1 MSTRHAHQP
10 TTRTHAADDRPEQAP
25 TPPPAEAKPGGT
37 HAAERSYL
45 AQVLRAESDAILGV
59 VDALDPAAHQAVEI
73 FERAVRGNGTI
84 LVAGMGKSG
93 LIGKKISATLASLGA
108 PSHDIHPAE
117 AVHGDLGRIRR
128 ADCLL
133 ALSYSGETEEVVSL
147 AAMLR
152 QDGVPVVSIVGGK
165 RGLASSLARFST
177 AALSVGDVTEACAE
191 TLAPTSS
198 TTATLALGDA
208 LALALS
214 RRLNFTASDFRK
226 RHPGGGLGGLLR
238 PVTEVLRFVVGQNL
252 PVVRDDLT
260 VGEAL
265 EHAAPTAA
273 SGVASR
279 RPGAIILVNAKGTL
293 SGLFTDGDLRRL
305 VMNERSRKGD
315 PLARP
320 IGEVMTR
327 TPRTLLSTAL
337 VRDAVHM
344 AQEFRSDEIPVVDDQ
359 GRPVGVLD
367 VQDLIALKVVA
378 D

>member
-1 MSTRHAHQP
+1 MQDDPSPVKGAPSHAEP
-10 TTRTHAADDRPEQAP
+10 
-25 TPPPAEAKPGGT
+25 KPDAGQT
-37 HAAERSYL
+37 HAAERAFL
-45 AQVLRAESDAILGV
+45 AQCLQAEADAIVGV
-59 VDALDPAAHQAVEI
+59 LESIDARAHAAVDV
-73 FERAVRGNGTI
+73 FERAVRGGGNI
-84 LVAGMGKSG
+84 LVTGMGKSG
-93 LIGKKISATLASLGA
+93 LVGKKISATLASLGA

-128 ADCLL
+128 ADCVL

-152 QDGVPVVSIVGGK
+152 QDGVQVVSIVGGK
-165 RGLASSLARFST
+165 RGLQSSLARFST
-177 AALSVGDVTEACAE
+177 VALSVGDVTEACAE

-214 RRLNFTASDFRK
+214 RRLAFTASDFRK

-238 PVTEVLRFVVGQNL
+238 PVTDVLRFVVGQNL

-265 EHAAPTAA
+265 DHAAPKGT
-273 SGVASR
+273 GPSR
-279 RPGAIILVNAKGTL
+279 RPGALILVNAKGQL

-305 VMNERSRKGD
+305 VMSERAHKGD

-327 TPRTLLSTAL
+327 TPRTLPSTAL

-344 AQEFRSDEIPVVDDQ
+344 AQEFRSDEIPVVDEQ
-359 GRPVGVLD
+359 GRPVGILD
-367 VQDLIALKVVA
+367 VQDLIALKVVS

>member
-1 MSTRHAHQP
+1 MSDELHP
-10 TTRTHAADDRPEQAP
+10 D
-25 TPPPAEAKPGGT
+25 AEPKPSGN
-37 HAAERSYL
+37 HAAERAYL
-45 AQVLRAESDAILGV
+45 AQALNAEADAIRGV
-59 VDALDPAAHQAVEI
+59 LDGLDGRAHAAVDI
-73 FERAVRGNGTI
+73 FERTVRSGGTI

-93 LIGKKISATLASLGA
+93 LVGKKISATMASLGA

-152 QDGVPVVSIVGGK
+152 QDGVSIVSIMGGK
-165 RGLASSLARFST
+165 RGPESSLARFST
-177 AALSVGDVTEACAE
+177 VALTIGDVTEACAE

-214 RRLNFTASDFRK
+214 RRMAFTANDFRK

-260 VGEAL
+260 VEEAL
-265 EHAAPTAA
+265 QQAAPTA
-273 SGVASR
+273 GGLSR
-279 RPGAIILVNAKGTL
+279 RPGAIILVNAKGAL

-305 VMNERSRKGD
+305 VMNERKHKGD

-320 IGEVMTR
+320 IAEVMTR
-327 TPRTLLSTAL
+327 TPRTLLASAL

-344 AQEFRSDEIPVVDDQ
+344 VQEFRSDEIPVVDDQ

>member
-1 MSTRHAHQP
+1 MLRAGLRARRPILRAVSDRHPQNPVA
-10 TTRTHAADDRPEQAP
+10 T
-25 TPPPAEAKPGGT
+25 PPAEAKPAPKADAEASYIAGVLEAE
-37 HAAERSYL
+37 AA
-45 AQVLRAESDAILGV
+45 AILAVSRNLGDDARRA
-59 VDALDPAAHQAVEI
+59 VDVLEQAV
-73 FERAVRGNGTI
+73 RDGGTI
-84 LVAGMGKSG
+84 LVSGMGKSG

-128 ADCLL
+128 ADCVL

-152 QDGVPVVSIVGGK
+152 QDGVPIVSIVGGK
-165 RGLASSLARFST
+165 RGRESSLARFST
-177 AALSVGDVTEACAE
+177 VALWIGDIAEACAE

-214 RRLNFTASDFRK
+214 RRMNFTASDFRK

-238 PVTEVLRFVVGQNL
+238 PVTDVLRFVVGQNL

-260 VGEAL
+260 VGQALDEAMPSNTGL
-265 EHAAPTAA
+265 
-273 SGVASR
+273 SR
-279 RPGAIILVNAKGTL
+279 RPGAIILVDAQGALT
-293 SGLFTDGDLRRL
+293 GLFTDGDLRRL
-305 VMNERSRKGD
+305 VIRDRSGS
-315 PLARP
+315 PLDRP
-320 IGEVMTR
+320 IAEVMTR
-327 TPRTLLSTAL
+327 TPRTLASTAL

-344 AQEFRSDEIPVVDDQ
+344 VQEFRSDEIPVVDER

>member
-1 MSTRHAHQP
+1 M
-10 TTRTHAADDRPEQAP
+10 PESE
-25 TPPPAEAKPGGT
+25 PPSATQTEPKTGSA

-45 AQVLRAESDAILGV
+45 GQILRAEADAILGV
-59 VDALDPAAHQAVEI
+59 VDSLTSRAHDAVDI
-73 FERAVRGNGTI
+73 LERAVRGGGTI
-84 LVAGMGKSG
+84 LVTGMGKSG

-152 QDGVPVVSIVGGK
+152 QDGVPIVSIVGGK
-165 RGLASSLARFST
+165 RGLESSLARFSSV
-177 AALSVGDVTEACAE
+177 ALSVGDVTEACAE

-214 RRLNFTASDFRK
+214 RRLAFTASDFRK

-238 PVTEVLRFVVGQNL
+238 PVTDVLRFVVGQNL

-265 EHAAPTAA
+265 EQAAPA
-273 SGVASR
+273 STGLSR
-279 RPGAIILVNAKGTL
+279 RPGAIILINAKGAL

-305 VMNERSRKGD
+305 VMNERKSKVD

-327 TPRTLLSTAL
+327 TPRTLPSTAL

-344 AQEFRSDEIPVVDDQ
+344 VQEFRSDEIPVVDDQ

-367 VQDLIALKVVA
+367 VQDLVALKVVA

>member
-1 MSTRHAHQP
+1 M
-10 TTRTHAADDRPEQAP
+10 PEPHPSPAAP
-25 TPPPAEAKPGGT
+25 TEPKTGSA
-37 HAAERSYL
+37 HAAERSYFG
-45 AQVLRAESDAILGV
+45 QVLRAEADAILGV
-59 VDALDPAAHQAVEI
+59 LDSLNHGAHDAVDIL
-73 FERAVRGNGTI
+73 ERTVRGDGTI
-84 LVAGMGKSG
+84 LVSGMGKSG

-152 QDGVPVVSIVGGK
+152 QDGVPIVSIVGGK
-165 RGLASSLARFST
+165 RGLESSLARFSSV
-177 AALSVGDVTEACAE
+177 ALSVGDVTEACAE

-214 RRLNFTASDFRK
+214 RRLAFTASDFRK

-265 EHAAPTAA
+265 DQA
-273 SGVASR
+273 SPVTGVGLSR
-279 RPGAIILVNAKGTL
+279 RPGAIILVNAKGAL

-305 VMNERSRKGD
+305 VMNERKSKVD

-327 TPRTLLSTAL
+327 TPRTLPSSAL

-344 AQEFRSDEIPVVDDQ
+344 VQEFRSDEIPVVDEQ